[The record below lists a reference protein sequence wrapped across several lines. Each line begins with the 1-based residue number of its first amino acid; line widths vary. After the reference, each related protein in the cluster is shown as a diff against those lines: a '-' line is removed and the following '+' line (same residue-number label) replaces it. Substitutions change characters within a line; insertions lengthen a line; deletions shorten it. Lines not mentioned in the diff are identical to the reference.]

1 MLRAHIRI
9 RPLSPEQLHLLP
21 LLEIRSSQCI
31 LDCAS
36 DMIPPRF
43 DVLLHGLARTNR
55 ILRHDPIQN
64 LQMLA
69 ACSLGALRTFKIQ
82 HSKERQA
89 LIDGAQASEQE
100 GVPQGAG
107 ECVVKEGVED
117 REFFRLLLRLLQEFR
132 PRMVQVTDHSEIG
145 AVE

>member
-1 MLRAHIRI
+1 
-9 RPLSPEQLHLLP
+9 
-21 LLEIRSSQCI
+21 
-31 LDCAS
+31 
-36 DMIPPRF
+36 MIPPRF
-43 DVLLHGLARTNR
+43 DVLLHGLARPNR

-69 ACSLGALRTFKIQ
+69 AGSLGTLRAFKIQ

-89 LIDGAQASEQE
+89 LIDGAQASKQE

-107 ECVVKEGVED
+107 ECVVD

>member
-1 MLRAHIRI
+1 
-9 RPLSPEQLHLLP
+9 
-21 LLEIRSSQCI
+21 
-31 LDCAS
+31 
-36 DMIPPRF
+36 MIPPRF
-43 DVLLHGLARTNR
+43 DVLLHGLARPNR

-69 ACSLGALRTFKIQ
+69 AGSLGTLRAFKIQ

-89 LIDGAQASEQE
+89 LIDGAQASKQE

-107 ECVVKEGVED
+107 ECVVEEGVED
-117 REFFRLLLRLLQEFR
+117 REFFRLLRRLLQEFR
-132 PRMVQVTDHSEIG
+132 PRVVQVTDHSEIG

>member
-1 MLRAHIRI
+1 MTIRKSDDGVLVRRYQPTRCRITTQLR
-9 RPLSPEQLHLLP
+9 LLP

-31 LDCAS
+31 LDRAS

-43 DVLLHGLARTNR
+43 DVLLHGFARTNR
-55 ILRHDPIQN
+55 ILRNDPIKN

-69 ACSLGALRTFKIQ
+69 ACSLGALRAFKIQ

-89 LIDGAQASEQE
+89 LINGSKVSEQE

-107 ECVVKEGVED
+107 ECVVEKGVED
-117 REFFRLLLRLLQEFR
+117 REFFRLLRRFLQ
-132 PRMVQVTDHSEIG
+132 
-145 AVE
+145 

>member
-1 MLRAHIRI
+1 M
-9 RPLSPEQLHLLP
+9 SPEQLRLLP

-31 LDCAS
+31 LDRVS
-36 DMIPPRF
+36 DVIPPRF
-43 DVLLHGLARTNR
+43 DVLLHGLACPNR

-64 LQMLA
+64 LQMLTA
-69 ACSLGALRTFKIQ
+69 GPLSTLRAFKIQ

-89 LIDGAQASEQE
+89 LIDGAKVSEQE

-107 ECVVKEGVED
+107 ECVVEKGVED